1 MSGSQVV
8 KSRWTVIRASAPQQ
22 RAPSQS
28 FARARALVQCVC
40 GVRKLAWV
48 EDIQGGR
55 STGCP
60 SRRCKARHE
69 AAMHVLVQLEEMA
82 ALGRIPTEEI
92 EAFRVWSQTYARNER
107 ARDEEREMELI
118 R

>member
-1 MSGSQVV
+1 
-8 KSRWTVIRASAPQQ
+8 
-22 RAPSQS
+22 
-28 FARARALVQCVC
+28 
-40 GVRKLAWV
+40 
-48 EDIQGGR
+48 
-55 STGCP
+55 
-60 SRRCKARHE
+60 
-69 AAMHVLVQLEEMA
+69 MHVLVQLEEMA